1 MIPKPVFTLTQ
12 INVLTMSIN
21 MILIEYWQEEDLS
34 ETGGLDCELHLKE
47 TARVMLTADI
57 NISDRLINCQIL

>member
-1 MIPKPVFTLTQ
+1 
-12 INVLTMSIN
+12 MSIN